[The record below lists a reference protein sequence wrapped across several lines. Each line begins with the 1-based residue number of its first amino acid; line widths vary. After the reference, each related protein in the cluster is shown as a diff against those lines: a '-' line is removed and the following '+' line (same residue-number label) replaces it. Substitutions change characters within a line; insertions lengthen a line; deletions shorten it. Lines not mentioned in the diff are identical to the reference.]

1 MEIDRRCVY
10 IWIQGLVFFSEWPI
24 PADLVAMGYP
34 SKGQGAGKSKDL
46 QKGSPGAFDKGLK
59 GKASKGSE
67 TKGSRDGKSLTPDLK
82 GKGKPFPTPDKGKG
96 KPFPTPDKGKW
107 KPLGKKGE
115 GKEASKDETPKTTT
129 TPARTES

>member
-1 MEIDRRCVY
+1 
-10 IWIQGLVFFSEWPI
+10 
-24 PADLVAMGYP
+24 MGYP

-67 TKGSRDGKSLTPDLK
+67 TKGSRDGTSLTPDLK

-96 KPFPTPDKGKW
+96 TPFPTPAKGKGKPFPTPAKGKG